1 MYCYIRTPI
10 VIKDYPLIKNSDDWK
25 FDTFY
30 EIWKPTTTFIKKVLN
45 LDLDIKRGSREE
57 AESFITEMANKTYT
71 AINRMIPSETDDFEI
86 YKILLNYQPEKVKL
100 LKRAIIE
107 NIRAEETSN
116 TSLNG
121 NFDGVNL
128 SGLGRVADKAIIDIP
143 EVVQG
148 MIKGGLS
155 YEYIAGWYYD
165 ESMNNNRVP
174 YEEAE

>member
-1 MYCYIRTPI
+1 MRCVIETPI
-10 VIKDYPLIKNSDDWK
+10 IIKDYPLIKNSDDWE

-30 EIWKPTTTFIKKVLN
+30 EIWKPTVSCINKLLN
-45 LDLDIKRGSREE
+45 LDLEIKRGSREE
-57 AESFITEMANKTYT
+57 AESFITEMANKTYI
-71 AINRMIPSETDDFEI
+71 AISRMIDNELDNFET
-86 YKILLNYQPEKVKL
+86 YKILLNYQPEKVKV

-128 SGLGRVADKAIIDIP
+128 SGLGRVADKVIIDIP